1 MGADMERLTDR
12 IFQKKITVKGVTF
25 TVFDITFIICLL
37 TFALLIRL
45 PLFPHVSGD
54 YSGFLD
60 DWMKAIRYHGGLPS
74 LGHEISNY
82 SAAYMII
89 MSLLSYID
97 ADPLY
102 LLKSV
107 SVFFDYMASIAVFL
121 ILYQVTHNTHKAIL
135 GMGGLLLAP
144 TVVLNGAFWC
154 QCDMIYI
161 TFLLYGIYYL
171 CRGHSSRALLMTA
184 AGLAFKLQALF
195 ILPLYVIVWLCPL
208 VLADGKK
215 REVRLPDF
223 LLLPI
228 PYLVL
233 AVPGILMGRNI
244 WKAIGVYLEQTNYY
258 PWLTL
263 NYPNIYAFFG
273 QTYGSGYIIEGLGR
287 TGIFA
292 VILLLG
298 CLAYYLYGKKVR
310 MDGELMVTTAL
321 LSVGIIVYCLPH
333 MHERYGL
340 LIDVT
345 AVVYAILRPRMIPA
359 AAGLIISSLIAYM
372 PYLFG
377 MEGIPPLQ
385 HALLQLALLIAV
397 GLDFHKQTRKVE
409 RLKPKA

>member
-1 MGADMERLTDR
+1 MERVSDR
-12 IFQKKITVKGVTF
+12 VFHKKIIMKGITF
-25 TVFDITFIICLL
+25 TVLDIAFILCLF
-37 TFALLIRL
+37 TFALLLRL
-45 PLFPHVSGD
+45 PLFPHISGD
-54 YSGFLD
+54 YAGFLSE
-60 DWMKAIRYHGGLPS
+60 WMTAVRNYGGLKS

-89 MSLLSYID
+89 MSLLSYLD

-102 LLKSV
+102 LLKAV
-107 SVFFDYMASIAVFL
+107 SVFFDYLAAIAVFL
-121 ILYQVTHNTHKAIL
+121 IVFQLTHNTHKSIL

-144 TVVLNGAFWC
+144 TVVLNGAYWC
-154 QCDMIYI
+154 QCDMIYV

-171 CRGHSSRALLMTA
+171 CKGNSTRALLMTA
-184 AGLAFKLQALF
+184 FGLAFKLQALF

-208 VLADGKK
+208 VLKDGKK
-215 REVRLPDF
+215 CEIKCEIKLSDF

-233 AVPGILMGRNI
+233 ALPGIFLGRDI
-244 WKAIGVYLEQTNYY
+244 WNAIGVYLNQTNYY

-273 QTYGSGYIIEGLGR
+273 QTYGSGYVIEELGR
-287 TGIFA
+287 TGILTVFM
-292 VILLLG
+292 LMG
-298 CLAYYLYGKKVR
+298 YLAYYLYGKKTKLS
-310 MDGELMVTTAL
+310 GELMITTAL
-321 LSVGIIVYCLPH
+321 LSVGIIVYILPH

-340 LIDVT
+340 LIDV
-345 AVVYAILRPRMIPA
+345 AAIIYAILRPRMIPV

-377 MEGIPPLQ
+377 LEGLTPLP

-397 GLDFHKQTRKVE
+397 GTDFHRQTAVSETKY
-409 RLKPKA
+409 